1 MDMSLIAGMP
11 EVIAYIRSQD
21 ERIEALKEELDVWVN
36 PKGDVV
42 MNREGMMLY
51 EASQEENEALKAE
64 LDDVKEQLNHYQDA
78 CEEINTICGCDPC
91 DPAVNSV
98 SDLKQEL
105 KRQIFK
111 ELEDELE
118 KINQM

>member
-1 MDMSLIAGMP
+1 MTTMTTDQFFNQLDEIFGTDDG
-11 EVIAYIRSQD
+11 YINHL
-21 ERIEALKEELDVWVN
+21 ERIKAL
-36 PKGDVV
+36 
-42 MNREGMMLY
+42 
-51 EASQEENEALKAE
+51 
-64 LDDVKEQLNHYQDA
+64 KEQLNHYQDA

-98 SDLKQEL
+98 SDLKQEM

-118 KINQM
+118 KINQSKDSS

>member
-21 ERIEALKEELDVWVN
+21 ERIEALKDEACDYESMRKHRDTLLEE
-36 PKGDVV
+36 
-42 MNREGMMLY
+42 
-51 EASQEENEALKAE
+51 SEERFMEIVKL
-64 LDDVKEQLNHYQDA
+64 KEQLNHYQDA

-98 SDLKQEL
+98 SDLKQEM

-118 KINQM
+118 KINQSSD